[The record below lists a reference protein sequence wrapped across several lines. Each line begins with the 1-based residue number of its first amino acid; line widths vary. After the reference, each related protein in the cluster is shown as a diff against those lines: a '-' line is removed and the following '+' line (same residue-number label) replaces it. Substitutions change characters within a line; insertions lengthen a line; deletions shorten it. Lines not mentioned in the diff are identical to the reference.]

1 MRRASTC
8 LAVLGLA
15 VMALSGTAS
24 AAPTVTFKAK
34 AVPIPG
40 FKNTGN
46 IYGAGAAVE
55 AEFHIS
61 GTEYGGYSPPLI
73 GVNVY
78 LPTGS
83 KIHSAGF
90 PTCPTNTIAVEHEPS
105 KCPKLSKAGPVGT
118 AQGFVVFGTERVPE
132 EVTLES
138 FYAPGGLNVFVDG
151 HTPASIE
158 IASTG
163 KYTKLSGG
171 GGYGPELVSKVPL
184 IETVPGAPDG
194 STSLIKLK
202 VGSAIKK
209 GKKTLYYGTMPKK
222 GQCPKAGFN
231 VKAELIFAGLGGLVE
246 QTVPVTYKAP
256 CPKK

>member
-8 LAVLGLA
+8 LAVLGVALLA
-15 VMALSGTAS
+15 LAGTAS

-40 FKNTGN
+40 FPHTGN
-46 IYGAGAAVE
+46 IFGAGAAVE

-73 GVNVY
+73 GVNVA
-78 LPTGS
+78 LPAGA

-90 PTCPTNTIAVEHEPS
+90 PTCPTNTVAVEHNPA
-105 KCPKLSKAGPVGT
+105 KCPKLSKAGPKGE
-118 AQGFVVFGTERVPE
+118 AEGFVVFGSERVPE
-132 EVTLES
+132 KVSLES
-138 FYAPGGLNVFVDG
+138 FYAAGGGINVYIEG

-158 IASTG
+158 LASTG
-163 KYTKLSGG
+163 KYIAGPAG
-171 GGYGPELVSKVPL
+171 FGPELVSNVPL

-194 STSLIKLK
+194 SAAAIKIK

-209 GKKTLYYGTMPKK
+209 GKKTLYYGTMPTK
-222 GQCPKAGFN
+222 CPKKYLPI
-231 VKAELIFAGLGGLVE
+231 KAELIFAGLGGLTE
-246 QTVPVTYKAP
+246 QTVPVEYHAP